1 MEASRL
7 IDERIRSLADWRGE
21 LLATIRHLIKE
32 ADPAIIEEVKW
43 VKPTN
48 PLGVPVWSHHGLV
61 CTGEVYK
68 DKVKV
73 TFARGAVLPDPHG
86 LFNASLTGGTR
97 RAIDIP
103 EGELLDGDAFKVLI
117 QTAVAENLA

>member
-1 MEASRL
+1 MEAGRL
-7 IDERIRSLADWRGE
+7 IDERIRSLADWRGD
-21 LLATIRHLIKE
+21 LLASVRRLIKE
-32 ADPAIIEEVKW
+32 ADPDITEDVKW

-48 PLGVPVWSHHGLV
+48 PLGVPVWSHQGLI

-68 DKVKV
+68 DKVKL
-73 TFARGAVLPDPHG
+73 TFARGAVLADPHK

-97 RAIDIP
+97 RAIDIRK
-103 EGELLDGDAFKVLI
+103 GEALDGDAFKVLI

>member
-1 MEASRL
+1 MEAGQL
-7 IDERIRSLADWRGE
+7 IDERIRSLADWRGD
-21 LLATIRHLIKE
+21 LLASVRRLIKE
-32 ADPAIIEEVKW
+32 ADPDIVEDVRW

-48 PLGVPVWSHHGLV
+48 PLGVPVWSHQGLI

-68 DKVKV
+68 DKIKL
-73 TFARGAVLPDPHG
+73 TFARGAVLADPHK

-97 RAIDIP
+97 RAIDIRK
-103 EGELLDGDAFKVLI
+103 GEALDGDAFKVLV